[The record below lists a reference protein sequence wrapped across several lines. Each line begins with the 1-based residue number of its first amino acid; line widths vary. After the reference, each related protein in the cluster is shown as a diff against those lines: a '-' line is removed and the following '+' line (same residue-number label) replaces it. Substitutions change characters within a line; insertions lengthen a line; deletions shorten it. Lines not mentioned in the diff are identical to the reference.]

1 MKRVTLSI
9 SRWDL
14 VISHCSI
21 TKLAVFE
28 SVAPQ
33 QHTGI
38 SMSFSC
44 RKATCTCH
52 LMHCYL
58 MCTNLPSA
66 YRKSQAELRE
76 QIDQLSE
83 GNSVNMLIQGS
94 ITHLNGE
101 PLLFVPFLA
110 WLGSGMAPQVMC
122 TD

>member
-1 MKRVTLSI
+1 
-9 SRWDL
+9 
-14 VISHCSI
+14 
-21 TKLAVFE
+21 
-28 SVAPQ
+28 
-33 QHTGI
+33 
-38 SMSFSC
+38 
-44 RKATCTCH
+44 
-52 LMHCYL
+52 